1 MIQKIKIIK
10 TLIII
15 FSLSLSFSANAQT
28 VEEIIKGRKAMF
40 SENYQNAKKISI
52 LLKSKRI
59 EEAKPLMKKISDN
72 YIKLLDYFPENA
84 KEGFKTGALP
94 SIWENKDEFNALMKK
109 ASDDM
114 IKLAKAIDTAEDL
127 RENVYVRE
135 SLETSQLSAKSGTRF
150 RSVSKETN
158 PPKISTTMAADVVSE
173 VRCGSKVGG
182 SAHNLLNTPPA
193 SISEPTDAS
202 AIVLISDFSLGTEE
216 DIGDVDSDEEMA
228 PS

>member
-1 MIQKIKIIK
+1 MKQKIKIIQ
-10 TLIII
+10 TII
-15 FSLSLSFSANAQT
+15 FIFFMSFPFYANAMT

-72 YIKLLDYFPENA
+72 YKKLLDYFPENS

-94 SIWENKDEFNALMKK
+94 SIWENKDEFNALMQK

-127 RENVYVRE
+127 RAVQKELMWSNCTACH
-135 SLETSQLSAKSGTRF
+135 SRF
-150 RSVSKETN
+150 R
-158 PPKISTTMAADVVSE
+158 
-173 VRCGSKVGG
+173 
-182 SAHNLLNTPPA
+182 
-193 SISEPTDAS
+193 
-202 AIVLISDFSLGTEE
+202 
-216 DIGDVDSDEEMA
+216 A
-228 PS
+228 PH

>member
-1 MIQKIKIIK
+1 MKQKIKIIQ
-10 TLIII
+10 TII
-15 FSLSLSFSANAQT
+15 FIFFMSFPFYANAMT

-114 IKLAKAIDTAEDL
+114 IKLAKAIETAEDL
-127 RENVYVRE
+127 RAAQKELMWSNCTACH
-135 SLETSQLSAKSGTRF
+135 SRF
-150 RSVSKETN
+150 R
-158 PPKISTTMAADVVSE
+158 
-173 VRCGSKVGG
+173 
-182 SAHNLLNTPPA
+182 
-193 SISEPTDAS
+193 
-202 AIVLISDFSLGTEE
+202 
-216 DIGDVDSDEEMA
+216 A
-228 PS
+228 PH